1 MTSFGT
7 RASATPAAPPPT
19 HILDDLA
26 WRGVVAVST
35 DLGAL
40 REAIDAGPL
49 TFYCGFDPTAPSLH
63 HGHLVQV
70 LTVRRLQRA
79 GLRPLALVGGSTGL
93 IGDPRLTAERTLQD
107 KDVVADWVERI
118 RGQIEP
124 YLAFDGPAAATM
136 VDNLDWTA
144 PLSAI
149 DFLRDVGKHFSVNRM
164 LGKEAVSARLAGEG
178 GISYAEFSYQ
188 LLQALDFL
196 ELHRRYGCLLQ
207 TGGSDQ
213 WGNITAGLD
222 LIRRVE
228 GVAAHGLGTPLLTKA
243 DGTKFGK
250 SEGGAV
256 WLDPSLTSP
265 YAFFQVWLGTEDAM
279 VGSYLRIL
287 SDLARPEIEALEEQ
301 TRERP
306 QARVAQR
313 ALARE
318 LTTLVHGAAE
328 TARVE
333 AAAAALFGRSDLG
346 ALDARTLGAA
356 LAETPSTRVGPGQEP
371 TYAELLA
378 ATGLVPSTSAARRT
392 VAEGG
397 AYVNNDRIADPLAT
411 PPADAWLHG
420 RFLVLRR
427 GRQHVAGVVRGVPDA
442 PV

>member
-1 MTSFGT
+1 VSTS
-7 RASATPAAPPPT
+7 RSA
-19 HILDDLA
+19 HVLDDLT
-26 WRGVVAVST
+26 WRGIVAVST

-40 REAIDAGPL
+40 RAAIDADQL
-49 TFYCGFDPTAPSLH
+49 TFYCGFDPSAPSLH

-93 IGDPRLTAERTLQD
+93 IGDPRPTAERSLQT
-107 KDVVADWVERI
+107 KDVVGEWVERI

-124 YLAFDGPAAATM
+124 YLDFEGPQAATM
-136 VDNLDWTA
+136 VNNLDWTA

-149 DFLRDVGKHFSVNRM
+149 DLLRDVGKHFSVNRM
-164 LGKEAVSARLAGEG
+164 LGKEAISARLHSEG

-196 ELHRRYGCLLQ
+196 ELHRRYGCTLQ

-213 WGNITAGLD
+213 WGNVTAGLD

-228 GVAAHGLGTPLLTKA
+228 GVTAHGLGTPLLTKA

-256 WLDPSLTSP
+256 WLDPEMTSP
-265 YAFFQVWLGTEDAM
+265 YAFFQVWLQAEDAV

-287 SDLARPEIEALEEQ
+287 SDRTRPEIEALEAATQ
-301 TRERP
+301 DRPHARE
-306 QARVAQR
+306 AQR

-318 LTTLVHGAAE
+318 LTTLVHGAEE
-328 TARVE
+328 TDRVE

-346 ALDARTLGAA
+346 ALDERTLGAA
-356 LAETPSTRVGPGQEP
+356 LREAPSATVGPQEEP
-371 TYAELLA
+371 TYAELFA

-397 AYVNNDRIADPLAT
+397 AYVNNERISDPLAR
-411 PPADAWLHG
+411 PAPDGWLHG
-420 RFLVLRR
+420 RYLVLRR
-427 GRQHVAGVVRGVPDA
+427 GRQHVAGVVRGA
-442 PV
+442 RER

>member
-1 MTSFGT
+1 M
-7 RASATPAAPPPT
+7 T
-19 HILDDLA
+19 HILDDLT

-35 DLGAL
+35 DLDAL
-40 REAIDAGPL
+40 RAAIDAGPV

-79 GLRPLALVGGSTGL
+79 GLKPLALVGGSTGL
-93 IGDPRLTAERTLQD
+93 IGDPRPTAERTLQTR
-107 KDVVADWVERI
+107 DVVAEWVERI
-118 RGQIEP
+118 RAQIEP
-124 YLAFDGPAAATM
+124 YLEFDGPNAATL
-136 VDNLDWTA
+136 VNNLDWTA

-149 DFLRDVGKHFSVNRM
+149 DLLRDVGKHFSVNRM
-164 LGKEAVSARLAGEG
+164 LGKEAISARLNSDG

-196 ELHRRYGCLLQ
+196 ELNRRYGCTLQ

-228 GVAAHGLGTPLLTKA
+228 GTSAHGVGTPLLTKA

-256 WLDPSLTSP
+256 WLDPVMTSP
-265 YAFFQVWLGTEDAM
+265 YAFFQVWLQTEDAM

-287 SDLARPEIEALEEQ
+287 SDLGQEEIEALEAS

-306 QARVAQR
+306 QARDAQR

-318 LTTLVHGAAE
+318 LTTLVHGATETFRAE
-328 TARVE
+328 Q
-333 AAAAALFGRSDLG
+333 AAAALFGRSELG
-346 ALDARTLGAA
+346 ELDAGTLAAA
-356 LAETPSTRVGPGQEP
+356 LAEAPSTTVGPGQHP
-371 TYAELLA
+371 TYIELFVA
-378 ATGLVPSTSAARRT
+378 SGLVASTSEARRT
-392 VAEGG
+392 IDSGG
-397 AYVNNDRIADPLAT
+397 AYANNERIGDGQAV

-420 RFLVLRR
+420 RYLVLRR
-427 GRQHVAGVVRGVPDA
+427 GKQHVAGAVRA
-442 PV
+442 

>member
-1 MTSFGT
+1 MTSDDL
-7 RASATPAAPPPT
+7 
-19 HILDDLA
+19 HVLDDLI
-26 WRGVVAVST
+26 WRGVIAVST

-40 REAIDAGPL
+40 RSAIDAGPL
-49 TFYCGFDPTAPSLH
+49 TFYCGFDPSAASLH

-79 GLRPLALVGGSTGL
+79 GLQPLALVGGSTGL
-93 IGDPRLTAERTLQD
+93 VGDPRPTAERGLHS
-107 KDVVADWVERI
+107 KDVVAEWTARI

-124 YLAFDGPAAATM
+124 YLAFDGPQAARM
-136 VDNLDWTA
+136 VNNLDWTA
-144 PLSAI
+144 PLSAL

-164 LGKEAVSARLAGEG
+164 LGKEAISARLASEG

-196 ELHRRYGCLLQ
+196 ELNRRYGCLLQ

-228 GVAAHGLGTPLLTKA
+228 GVTAHGIGTPLLTKA

-250 SEGGAV
+250 SEGGAI
-256 WLDPSLTSP
+256 WLDPDMTSP
-265 YAFFQVWLGTEDAM
+265 YAFFQVWLQAEDAV

-287 SDLARPEIEALEEQ
+287 SDRSRDDIEALEAA

-306 QARVAQR
+306 QAREAQR

-318 LTTLVHGAAE
+318 LTTLVHGGDE

-333 AAAAALFGRSDLG
+333 AAAAALFGRSDLT
-346 ALDARTLGAA
+346 ALDERTLAAA
-356 LAETPSTRVGPGQEP
+356 LQEAPSATVAPGQDP

-397 AYVNNDRIADPLAT
+397 AYVNNERIDDPLAT
-411 PPADAWLHG
+411 PPADRWLHG
-420 RFLVLRR
+420 RYLVLRR
-427 GRQHVAGVVRGVPDA
+427 GRQHVAGVVRGGAPDGA
-442 PV
+442 RG